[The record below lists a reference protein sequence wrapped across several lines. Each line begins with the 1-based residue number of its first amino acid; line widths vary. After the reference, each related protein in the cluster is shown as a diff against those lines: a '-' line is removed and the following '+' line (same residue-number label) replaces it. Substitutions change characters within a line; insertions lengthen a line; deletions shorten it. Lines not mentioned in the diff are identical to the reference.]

1 MSETANTGLSLDALV
16 GSLKT
21 TDNFT
26 DLSTQVQELKKAK
39 VWTALTLS
47 GTSVGASKNS
57 IIKSSKRTNWEKGM
71 KVLGKLFDQWPCD
84 RLLSRMKKRTSV
96 SGMESWRRTVKANNF
111 DSRTQP
117 QSAPEWLL
125 RLWLPSSSQPILWK
139 RKWRLYVKQNNST
152 NH

>member
-57 IIKSSKRTNWEKGM
+57 IIKSSKRTN
-71 KVLGKLFDQWPCD
+71 
-84 RLLSRMKKRTSV
+84 
-96 SGMESWRRTVKANNF
+96 
-111 DSRTQP
+111 
-117 QSAPEWLL
+117 
-125 RLWLPSSSQPILWK
+125 
-139 RKWRLYVKQNNST
+139 
-152 NH
+152 